1 MSFLTRLVTTR
12 GGTTAATRLLVHRTT
27 TTTTSTTS
35 IMMTARRFLGS
46 VQDPPLGGFHEPS
59 NRVADKS
66 QYPPPPTTNLAVGA
80 STTSTTTGGEDLHQP
95 PPGSRAFVECD
106 RNALIDLFHKYAVDC
121 DVSGR
126 YLDLEGLRKLL
137 RAVGE
142 NLDQAT
148 LERLF
153 ATADINGDGTIELTE
168 FLHGSDMI
176 LGGAP
181 AGIVLV
187 IGGPGS
193 GKGVLSKRL
202 EEECGVVH
210 LSSGD
215 LLRDE
220 VRRDT
225 ILGRQVRDIMARGE
239 LVSSAVI
246 VTLMRRVMR
255 NHPGK
260 RVLLDG
266 FPRSIQNAHD
276 LVELCGT
283 PELALHLE
291 CDDTILMERILKRGE
306 QANQKAMEEA
316 KSHGDGGTTTR
327 RADDNI
333 HTALKRLRTYHKY
346 HNSTLEWL
354 RENHV
359 PVVNL
364 DCSGSAESVWEQL
377 CAIGRL
383 MRPATKIP
391 ASTTN
396 SSVGSGGAAPT
407 SPPPIPSIFPDGE
420 DKRSVG

>member
-1 MSFLTRLVTTR
+1 M
-12 GGTTAATRLLVHRTT
+12 
-27 TTTTSTTS
+27 
-35 IMMTARRFLGS
+35 
-46 VQDPPLGGFHEPS
+46 
-59 NRVADKS
+59 
-66 QYPPPPTTNLAVGA
+66 
-80 STTSTTTGGEDLHQP
+80 
-95 PPGSRAFVECD
+95 
-106 RNALIDLFHKYAVDC
+106 
-121 DVSGR
+121 
-126 YLDLEGLRKLL
+126 
-137 RAVGE
+137 
-142 NLDQAT
+142 
-148 LERLF
+148 RLF
-153 ATADINGDGTIELTE
+153 QHTQE

-181 AGIVLV
+181 VGIVLIV
-187 IGGPGS
+187 GGPGS

-225 ILGRQVRDIMARGE
+225 VLGRQVRDIMARGE

-283 PELALHLE
+283 PDLALHLE
-291 CDDTILMERILKRGE
+291 CDDTILMERILKRGQE
-306 QANQKAMEEA
+306 ANPQV
-316 KSHGDGGTTTR
+316 GDSG

-354 RENHV
+354 REQHV

-383 MRPATKIP
+383 MRPATRID
-391 ASTTN
+391 AST
-396 SSVGSGGAAPT
+396 SSVAAAILPNGSKGAT
-407 SPPPIPSIFPDGE
+407 EENKTGT
-420 DKRSVG
+420 G

>member
-1 MSFLTRLVTTR
+1 
-12 GGTTAATRLLVHRTT
+12 
-27 TTTTSTTS
+27 
-35 IMMTARRFLGS
+35 
-46 VQDPPLGGFHEPS
+46 
-59 NRVADKS
+59 
-66 QYPPPPTTNLAVGA
+66 
-80 STTSTTTGGEDLHQP
+80 
-95 PPGSRAFVECD
+95 
-106 RNALIDLFHKYAVDC
+106 
-121 DVSGR
+121 
-126 YLDLEGLRKLL
+126 
-137 RAVGE
+137 
-142 NLDQAT
+142 
-148 LERLF
+148 
-153 ATADINGDGTIELTE
+153 
-168 FLHGSDMI
+168 MI
-176 LGGAP
+176 LGNAP

-187 IGGPGS
+187 VGGPGS

-202 EEECGVVH
+202 EEECGLVH

-225 ILGRQVRDIMARGE
+225 VLGRQVREIMEKGE

-266 FPRSIQNAHD
+266 FPRSLQNAHD

-283 PELALHLE
+283 PQLALHLE
-291 CDDTILMERILKRGE
+291 CDDTILMERILKRG
-306 QANQKAMEEA
+306 QAGGPGEA
-316 KSHGDGGTTTR
+316 S

-354 RENHV
+354 REQHV

-364 DCSGSAESVWEQL
+364 DCSGDPQSVWEQL

-383 MRPATKIP
+383 MRPAIRRKDVDHTGTATGTATGISNAAADDVGNAIP
-391 ASTTN
+391 TT
-396 SSVGSGGAAPT
+396 GS
-407 SPPPIPSIFPDGE
+407 
-420 DKRSVG
+420 KR